1 MLRVA
6 LRPKFLGLLALMAT
20 ATLVCGL
27 LANWQ
32 FERATRALD
41 ARDETTSAAPV
52 PIEELMDAHE
62 PVTNAVQGRLASF
75 TGEFV
80 PSEQVLVPG
89 REIDGHDAAVVVTNA
104 RITEGPLRG
113 TSIPVARGYTTAPSS
128 EWDTL
133 PEPPT
138 GSHKIVVRL
147 EASEEARGTV
157 RREGDGGVA
166 TVGTLSSTL
175 LVNVWEGPMLAGY
188 GALTNEAR
196 QYMSGPGESDGA
208 GATAAEA
215 GASDSSAK
223 GADGADVTAADAAA
237 ADAWRDLGPLPAAQS
252 SFTSGLNLQNFGY
265 MLQWILFG
273 VFFLYIWWRSV
284 RSTYLDEQAERRLEL
299 ESRLAGESSD

>member
-41 ARDETTSAAPV
+41 ARDETQSAAPV
-52 PIEELMDAHE
+52 PIEELMDAHA

-104 RITEGPLRG
+104 RITKGPLRG

-128 EWDTL
+128 EWGAL

-138 GSHKIVVRL
+138 GSHEIVVRL
-147 EASEEARGTV
+147 EASEEASGTV
-157 RREGDGGVA
+157 RHEGDGGVA

-196 QYMSGPGESDGA
+196 QYMAGPGES
-208 GATAAEA
+208 E
-215 GASDSSAK
+215 GASA
-223 GADGADVTAADAAA
+223 TA

-299 ESRLAGESSD
+299 ESRLAGETSD

>member
-41 ARDETTSAAPV
+41 ARDETQSAAPV
-52 PIEELMDAHE
+52 PIEELMDAHA

-128 EWDTL
+128 EWGAL

-138 GSHKIVVRL
+138 GSHEIVVRL
-147 EASEEARGTV
+147 EASEEASGTV
-157 RREGDGGVA
+157 RHEGDGGVA

-196 QYMSGPGESDGA
+196 QYMAGPGES
-208 GATAAEA
+208 E
-215 GASDSSAK
+215 GASA
-223 GADGADVTAADAAA
+223 TA

-299 ESRLAGESSD
+299 ESRLAGETSD

>member
-41 ARDETTSAAPV
+41 ARDETQSAAPV
-52 PIEELMDAHE
+52 PIEELMDAHA

-104 RITEGPLRG
+104 RITKGPLRG

-138 GSHKIVVRL
+138 GERTIVVRL
-147 EASEEARGTV
+147 EASEEASGTV
-157 RREGDGGVA
+157 RREGGGGVA

-196 QYMSGPGESDGA
+196 QYMAGPGESDGA
-208 GATAAEA
+208 SATAAEA
-215 GASDSSAK
+215 GASGSSAK
-223 GADGADVTAADAAA
+223 GADGADATT

>member
-41 ARDETTSAAPV
+41 ARDETQSAAPV
-52 PIEELMDAHE
+52 PIEELMDAHA

-89 REIDGHDAAVVVTNA
+89 REIDGHEAAVVVTNA
-104 RITEGPLRG
+104 RITQGPLRG

-128 EWDTL
+128 EWDSL

-138 GSHKIVVRL
+138 GSHEIVVRL
-147 EASEEARGTV
+147 EASEEASGTV

-196 QYMSGPGESDGA
+196 QYMAGPGESDGA
-208 GATAAEA
+208 SAT
-215 GASDSSAK
+215 
-223 GADGADVTAADAAA
+223 A

>member
-32 FERATRALD
+32 FERATRALE

-52 PIEELMDAHE
+52 PIEELMDANA

-89 REIDGHDAAVVVTNA
+89 REIDGHEAAVVVTNA
-104 RITEGPLRG
+104 RITQGPLRG
-113 TSIPVARGYTTAPSS
+113 TSIPVARGYTTVPSS

-133 PEPPT
+133 PELPAGART
-138 GSHKIVVRL
+138 IVVRL
-147 EASEEARGTV
+147 EASEEASGTV
-157 RREGDGGVA
+157 RREDDGGVA

-196 QYMSGPGESDGA
+196 QYMAGPGESDGA
-208 GATAAEA
+208 SAT
-215 GASDSSAK
+215 
-223 GADGADVTAADAAA
+223 A

>member
-1 MLRVA
+1 M
-6 LRPKFLGLLALMAT
+6 
-20 ATLVCGL
+20 
-27 LANWQ
+27 
-32 FERATRALD
+32 
-41 ARDETTSAAPV
+41 
-52 PIEELMDAHE
+52 
-62 PVTNAVQGRLASF
+62 
-75 TGEFV
+75 

-89 REIDGHDAAVVVTNA
+89 REIDGHEAAVVVTNA
-104 RITEGPLRG
+104 RITQGPLRG
-113 TSIPVARGYTTAPSS
+113 TSIPVARGYTTVPSS

-133 PEPPT
+133 PEPPAGART
-138 GSHKIVVRL
+138 IVVRL
-147 EASEEARGTV
+147 EASEEASGTV
-157 RREGDGGVA
+157 RREDDGGVA

-196 QYMSGPGESDGA
+196 QYMAGPGESDGA
-208 GATAAEA
+208 SAT
-215 GASDSSAK
+215 
-223 GADGADVTAADAAA
+223 A

>member
-41 ARDETTSAAPV
+41 ARDETQSAAPV
-52 PIEELMDAHE
+52 PIEELMDAHA

-104 RITEGPLRG
+104 RITKGPLRG

-138 GSHKIVVRL
+138 GERTIVVRL
-147 EASEEARGTV
+147 EASEEASGTV
-157 RREGDGGVA
+157 RREGGGGVA

-196 QYMSGPGESDGA
+196 QYMAGPGESDGA
-208 GATAAEA
+208 SAT
-215 GASDSSAK
+215 
-223 GADGADVTAADAAA
+223 A

-299 ESRLAGESSD
+299 ESRLAGETSD

>member
-41 ARDETTSAAPV
+41 ARDETQSAAPV
-52 PIEELMDAHE
+52 PIEELMDAHA

-89 REIDGHDAAVVVTNA
+89 REIDGHEAAVVVTNA
-104 RITEGPLRG
+104 RITQGPLRG

-128 EWDTL
+128 EWDSL

-138 GSHKIVVRL
+138 GSHEIVVRL
-147 EASEEARGTV
+147 EASEEASGTV

-196 QYMSGPGESDGA
+196 QYMAGPGESDGA
-208 GATAAEA
+208 SAT
-215 GASDSSAK
+215 
-223 GADGADVTAADAAA
+223 A

-299 ESRLAGESSD
+299 ESRLAGETSD

>member
-41 ARDETTSAAPV
+41 AREETTSAAPV

-113 TSIPVARGYTTAPSS
+113 TSIPVARGYTTAPLS

-147 EASEEARGTV
+147 EASEEASGTV
-157 RREGDGGVA
+157 RHEGDGGVA

-196 QYMSGPGESDGA
+196 QYMAGPGESDGA
-208 GATAAEA
+208 SAT
-215 GASDSSAK
+215 
-223 GADGADVTAADAAA
+223 A

>member
-1 MLRVA
+1 MIRVA
-6 LRPKFLGLLALMAT
+6 LRPKFLGLLALLAT

-41 ARDETTSAAPV
+41 AREETTSAAPV
-52 PIEELMDAHE
+52 PIEELMDAHT

-80 PSEQVLVPG
+80 PSEQVVVPS
-89 REIDGHDAAVVVTNA
+89 REIDGHEAAVVVTNA
-104 RITEGPLRG
+104 RITKGPLRG

-128 EWDTL
+128 EWGTL

-138 GSHKIVVRL
+138 GSHEIVVRL
-147 EASEEARGTV
+147 EASEEASGTV
-157 RREGDGGVA
+157 HREGDGGVA

-196 QYMSGPGESDGA
+196 QYMAGPGESDGA
-208 GATAAEA
+208 SAT
-215 GASDSSAK
+215 
-223 GADGADVTAADAAA
+223 A

>member
-20 ATLVCGL
+20 ATFVCGL

-41 ARDETTSAAPV
+41 ARDETQSAAPV
-52 PIEELMDAHE
+52 PIEELMDAHA

-104 RITEGPLRG
+104 RITQGPLRG

-128 EWDTL
+128 EWGTL

-138 GSHKIVVRL
+138 GSHEIVVRL
-147 EASEEARGTV
+147 EASEEASGTV
-157 RREGDGGVA
+157 RHEGDGGVA

-196 QYMSGPGESDGA
+196 QYMAGPGESDGA
-208 GATAAEA
+208 SAT
-215 GASDSSAK
+215 
-223 GADGADVTAADAAA
+223 A

-299 ESRLAGESSD
+299 ESRLAGETSD

>member
-41 ARDETTSAAPV
+41 AREETTSAAPV

-147 EASEEARGTV
+147 EASEEASGTV
-157 RREGDGGVA
+157 RHEGDGGVA

-196 QYMSGPGESDGA
+196 QYMAGPGESDGA
-208 GATAAEA
+208 GAT
-215 GASDSSAK
+215 
-223 GADGADVTAADAAA
+223 A

>member
-41 ARDETTSAAPV
+41 ARDETQSAAPV
-52 PIEELMDAHE
+52 PIEELMDAHA

-104 RITEGPLRG
+104 RITKGPLRG

-128 EWDTL
+128 EWGTL

-138 GSHKIVVRL
+138 GSHEIVVRL
-147 EASEEARGTV
+147 EASEEASGTV
-157 RREGDGGVA
+157 RHEGDGGVA

-188 GALTNEAR
+188 GAL
-196 QYMSGPGESDGA
+196 
-208 GATAAEA
+208 
-215 GASDSSAK
+215 
-223 GADGADVTAADAAA
+223 
-237 ADAWRDLGPLPAAQS
+237 
-252 SFTSGLNLQNFGY
+252 
-265 MLQWILFG
+265 
-273 VFFLYIWWRSV
+273 
-284 RSTYLDEQAERRLEL
+284 
-299 ESRLAGESSD
+299 

>member
-41 ARDETTSAAPV
+41 AREETTSAAPV
-52 PIEELMDAHE
+52 PIEELMDAHA

-104 RITEGPLRG
+104 RITQGPLRG
-113 TSIPVARGYTTAPSS
+113 TSIPVARGYTTASSS

-133 PEPPT
+133 PEPPAGART
-138 GSHKIVVRL
+138 IVVRL
-147 EASEEARGTV
+147 EASEEASGTV
-157 RREGDGGVA
+157 RHEGDGGVA

-188 GALTNEAR
+188 GALTTEAR
-196 QYMSGPGESDGA
+196 QYMAGPGESDGA
-208 GATAAEA
+208 SAT
-215 GASDSSAK
+215 
-223 GADGADVTAADAAA
+223 A

>member
-41 ARDETTSAAPV
+41 AREETTSAAPV
-52 PIEELMDAHE
+52 PIEELMDAHA

-80 PSEQVLVPG
+80 ASEQVLVPG
-89 REIDGHDAAVVVTNA
+89 REIDGYEAAVVVTNA
-104 RITEGPLRG
+104 RITQGPLRG

-128 EWDTL
+128 EWGTL

-138 GSHKIVVRL
+138 GSHEIVVRL
-147 EASEEARGTV
+147 EASEEASGTV
-157 RREGDGGVA
+157 HREGDGGVA

-196 QYMSGPGESDGA
+196 QYMAGPGESDGA
-208 GATAAEA
+208 SAT
-215 GASDSSAK
+215 
-223 GADGADVTAADAAA
+223 A

-299 ESRLAGESSD
+299 ESRLAGETSD

>member
-41 ARDETTSAAPV
+41 ARDETQSAAPV
-52 PIEELMDAHE
+52 PIEELMDAHA

-104 RITEGPLRG
+104 RITKGPLRG

-128 EWDTL
+128 EWGTL

-138 GSHKIVVRL
+138 GSHEIVVRL
-147 EASEEARGTV
+147 EASEEASGTV
-157 RREGDGGVA
+157 RHEGDGGVA

-196 QYMSGPGESDGA
+196 QYMAGPGESDGA
-208 GATAAEA
+208 SAT
-215 GASDSSAK
+215 
-223 GADGADVTAADAAA
+223 A

-265 MLQWILFG
+265 MVQWILFG

>member
-20 ATLVCGL
+20 ATFVCGL

-41 ARDETTSAAPV
+41 AREETTSAAPV
-52 PIEELMDAHE
+52 PIEELMDAHA

-104 RITEGPLRG
+104 RITQGPLRG

-128 EWDTL
+128 EWNTL
-133 PEPPT
+133 PEPST
-138 GSHKIVVRL
+138 GERTIVVRL
-147 EASEEARGTV
+147 EASEEASGTV
-157 RREGDGGVA
+157 RHEGDGGVA

-196 QYMSGPGESDGA
+196 QYMAGPGESDGA
-208 GATAAEA
+208 SAT
-215 GASDSSAK
+215 
-223 GADGADVTAADAAA
+223 A

-299 ESRLAGESSD
+299 ESRLAGETSD

>member
-41 ARDETTSAAPV
+41 AREETTSAAPV

-138 GSHKIVVRL
+138 GERTIVVRL
-147 EASEEARGTV
+147 EASEEASGTV
-157 RREGDGGVA
+157 RHEGDGGVA

-196 QYMSGPGESDGA
+196 QYMAGPGESDGA
-208 GATAAEA
+208 SAT
-215 GASDSSAK
+215 
-223 GADGADVTAADAAA
+223 A

-299 ESRLAGESSD
+299 ESRLAGETSD

>member
-32 FERATRALD
+32 FERATRALE

-52 PIEELMDAHE
+52 PIEELMDANA

-104 RITEGPLRG
+104 RITQGPLRG
-113 TSIPVARGYTTAPSS
+113 TSIPVARGYTTVPSS

-133 PEPPT
+133 PEPPAGART
-138 GSHKIVVRL
+138 IVVRL
-147 EASEEARGTV
+147 EASEEASGTV
-157 RREGDGGVA
+157 RREDDGGVA

-196 QYMSGPGESDGA
+196 QYMAGPGESDGA
-208 GATAAEA
+208 SAT
-215 GASDSSAK
+215 
-223 GADGADVTAADAAA
+223 A

>member
-41 ARDETTSAAPV
+41 ARDETQSAAPV
-52 PIEELMDAHE
+52 PIEELMDAHA

-104 RITEGPLRG
+104 RITKGPLRG

-128 EWDTL
+128 EWGTL
-133 PEPPT
+133 PEPPA
-138 GSHKIVVRL
+138 GSHEIVVRL
-147 EASEEARGTV
+147 EASEEASGTV
-157 RREGDGGVA
+157 RHEGDGGVA

-196 QYMSGPGESDGA
+196 QYMAGRGESDGTN
-208 GATAAEA
+208 AT
-215 GASDSSAK
+215 
-223 GADGADVTAADAAA
+223 A

-299 ESRLAGESSD
+299 ESRLAGETSD

>member
-32 FERATRALD
+32 FERATRALE

-52 PIEELMDAHE
+52 PIEELMDANA

-89 REIDGHDAAVVVTNA
+89 REIDGHEAAVVVTNA
-104 RITEGPLRG
+104 RITQGPLRG
-113 TSIPVARGYTTAPSS
+113 TSIPVARGYTTVPSS

-133 PEPPT
+133 PEPPAGART
-138 GSHKIVVRL
+138 IVVRL
-147 EASEEARGTV
+147 EASEEASGTV
-157 RREGDGGVA
+157 HREGDGGVA

-196 QYMSGPGESDGA
+196 QYMAGPGESDGA
-208 GATAAEA
+208 SAT
-215 GASDSSAK
+215 
-223 GADGADVTAADAAA
+223 A

>member
-1 MLRVA
+1 
-6 LRPKFLGLLALMAT
+6 
-20 ATLVCGL
+20 
-27 LANWQ
+27 
-32 FERATRALD
+32 
-41 ARDETTSAAPV
+41 
-52 PIEELMDAHE
+52 MDAHA

-104 RITEGPLRG
+104 RITQGPLRG

-133 PEPPT
+133 PEPST
-138 GSHKIVVRL
+138 GERTIVVRL
-147 EASEEARGTV
+147 EASEEASGTV
-157 RREGDGGVA
+157 RHEGDGGVA

-196 QYMSGPGESDGA
+196 QYMAGPGESDGA
-208 GATAAEA
+208 SAT
-215 GASDSSAK
+215 
-223 GADGADVTAADAAA
+223 A

-299 ESRLAGESSD
+299 ESRLAGETSD

>member
-41 ARDETTSAAPV
+41 AREETTSAAPV
-52 PIEELMDAHE
+52 PIEELMDAHA

-104 RITEGPLRG
+104 RITQGPLRG

-133 PEPPT
+133 PEPST
-138 GSHKIVVRL
+138 GERTIVVRL
-147 EASEEARGTV
+147 EASEEASGTV
-157 RREGDGGVA
+157 RHEGDGGVA

-196 QYMSGPGESDGA
+196 QYMPGPGESDGA
-208 GATAAEA
+208 SAT
-215 GASDSSAK
+215 
-223 GADGADVTAADAAA
+223 A

-299 ESRLAGESSD
+299 ESRLAGETSD

>member
-41 ARDETTSAAPV
+41 ARDETQAAAPV
-52 PIEELMDAHE
+52 PIEELMDAHA

-89 REIDGHDAAVVVTNA
+89 REIDGHEAAVVVTNA
-104 RITEGPLRG
+104 RITQGPLRG

-147 EASEEARGTV
+147 EASEEASGTV
-157 RREGDGGVA
+157 HREGDGGVA
-166 TVGTLSSTL
+166 TVGTVSSTL

-208 GATAAEA
+208 SAT
-215 GASDSSAK
+215 
-223 GADGADVTAADAAA
+223 A

>member
-41 ARDETTSAAPV
+41 AREETTSAAPV

-128 EWDTL
+128 EWDAL
-133 PEPPT
+133 PAPPT
-138 GSHKIVVRL
+138 GTHEIVVRL
-147 EASEEARGTV
+147 EASEEASGTV
-157 RREGDGGVA
+157 RREDDGGVA
-166 TVGTLSSTL
+166 TVGTVSSTL

-196 QYMSGPGESDGA
+196 QYMAGRGESDGTN
-208 GATAAEA
+208 ATAAEA
-215 GASDSSAK
+215 GASGSSAK
-223 GADGADVTAADAAA
+223 GADAAGATA

-299 ESRLAGESSD
+299 ESRLAGENSD

>member
-41 ARDETTSAAPV
+41 ARDETQSAAPV
-52 PIEELMDAHE
+52 PIEELMDAHA

-104 RITEGPLRG
+104 RITQGPLRG

-138 GSHKIVVRL
+138 GSHEIVVRL
-147 EASEEARGTV
+147 EASEEASGTV

-196 QYMSGPGESDGA
+196 QYMAGPGKSDGA
-208 GATAAEA
+208 SAT
-215 GASDSSAK
+215 
-223 GADGADVTAADAAA
+223 A

>member
-41 ARDETTSAAPV
+41 ARDETQSAAPV
-52 PIEELMDAHE
+52 PIEELMDAHA

-104 RITEGPLRG
+104 RITQGPLRG

-138 GSHKIVVRL
+138 GSHEIVVRL
-147 EASEEARGTV
+147 EASEEASGTV

-196 QYMSGPGESDGA
+196 QYMAGPGESDGA
-208 GATAAEA
+208 SAT
-215 GASDSSAK
+215 
-223 GADGADVTAADAAA
+223 A

>member
-41 ARDETTSAAPV
+41 ARDETQSAAPV
-52 PIEELMDAHE
+52 PIEELMDAHA

-104 RITEGPLRG
+104 RITKGPLRG

-128 EWDTL
+128 EWGTL

-138 GSHKIVVRL
+138 GSHEIVVRL
-147 EASEEARGTV
+147 EASEEASGTV
-157 RREGDGGVA
+157 RHEGDGGVA

-196 QYMSGPGESDGA
+196 QYMAGPGESDGA
-208 GATAAEA
+208 SAT
-215 GASDSSAK
+215 
-223 GADGADVTAADAAA
+223 A

-299 ESRLAGESSD
+299 ESRLAGENSD

>member
-32 FERATRALD
+32 FERATRALE

-52 PIEELMDAHE
+52 PIEELMDANA

-89 REIDGHDAAVVVTNA
+89 REIDGHEAAVVVTNA
-104 RITEGPLRG
+104 RITQGPLRG
-113 TSIPVARGYTTAPSS
+113 TSIPVARGYTTVPSS

-133 PEPPT
+133 PEPPAGART
-138 GSHKIVVRL
+138 IVVRL
-147 EASEEARGTV
+147 EASEEASGTV
-157 RREGDGGVA
+157 RREDDGGVA

-196 QYMSGPGESDGA
+196 QYMAGPGESDGA
-208 GATAAEA
+208 SAT
-215 GASDSSAK
+215 
-223 GADGADVTAADAAA
+223 A

>member
-32 FERATRALD
+32 FERATRVLD
-41 ARDETTSAAPV
+41 AREETTSAAPV

-138 GSHKIVVRL
+138 GERTIVVRL
-147 EASEEARGTV
+147 EASEEASGTV
-157 RREGDGGVA
+157 HREGDGGVA

-175 LVNVWEGPMLAGY
+175 LVNVWEGPMLAE
-188 GALTNEAR
+188 L
-196 QYMSGPGESDGA
+196 
-208 GATAAEA
+208 
-215 GASDSSAK
+215 
-223 GADGADVTAADAAA
+223 
-237 ADAWRDLGPLPAAQS
+237 LPIS
-252 SFTSGLNLQNFGY
+252 WTEK
-265 MLQWILFG
+265 
-273 VFFLYIWWRSV
+273 SV
-284 RSTYLDEQAERRLEL
+284 ID
-299 ESRLAGESSD
+299 

>member
-41 ARDETTSAAPV
+41 ARDETQSAAPV
-52 PIEELMDAHE
+52 PIEELMDAHA

-89 REIDGHDAAVVVTNA
+89 REIDGHEAAVVVTNA

-128 EWDTL
+128 EWDAL

-138 GSHKIVVRL
+138 GERTIVVRL
-147 EASEEARGTV
+147 EASEEASGTV
-157 RREGDGGVA
+157 HREGDGGVA

-196 QYMSGPGESDGA
+196 EYMVGPGESDGA
-208 GATAAEA
+208 SATAAEA

-223 GADGADVTAADAAA
+223 GADGADATA

-299 ESRLAGESSD
+299 ESRLAGETSD

>member
-6 LRPKFLGLLALMAT
+6 LRPKFLGLLALMAA

-41 ARDETTSAAPV
+41 AREDTRSAAPV
-52 PIEELMDAHE
+52 PLETLME
-62 PVTNAVQGRLASF
+62 KQKPVTNEVQGRLVSF

-80 PSEQVLVPG
+80 PGEQVFVPD
-89 REIDGHDAAVVVTNA
+89 REIDGHKAAVVVTNA

-113 TSIPVARGYTTAPSS
+113 TFIPVARGYTTVPSS
-128 EWDTL
+128 KWGSVPD
-133 PEPPT
+133 PPA
-138 GSHKIVVRL
+138 GPREIVVRL
-147 EASEEARGTV
+147 EASEEASGTV
-157 RREGDGGVA
+157 HQEGDGGPA

-188 GALTNEAR
+188 GAITSEAR
-196 QYMSGPGESDGA
+196 EFMAGVGESDGANASAANEGEGGSRPGESDGA
-208 GATAAEA
+208 P
-215 GASDSSAK
+215 ASS
-223 GADGADVTAADAAA
+223 
-237 ADAWRDLGPLPAAQS
+237 WHNLGPLPAAQS
-252 SFTSGLNLQNFGY
+252 DFASGLNLQNFGY
-265 MLQWILFG
+265 FLQWILFG

-299 ESRLAGESSD
+299 EARLSGESQE

>member
-41 ARDETTSAAPV
+41 AREETTSAAPV
-52 PIEELMDAHE
+52 PIEELMDAHA

-104 RITEGPLRG
+104 RITKGPLRG

-128 EWDTL
+128 EWGTL

-138 GSHKIVVRL
+138 GSHEIVVRL
-147 EASEEARGTV
+147 EASEEASGTV
-157 RREGDGGVA
+157 RHEGDGGVA

-196 QYMSGPGESDGA
+196 QYMAGPGESDGA
-208 GATAAEA
+208 GATAA
-215 GASDSSAK
+215 
-223 GADGADVTAADAAA
+223 
-237 ADAWRDLGPLPAAQS
+237 DAWRGLGPLPAAQS

-299 ESRLAGESSD
+299 ESRLAGETSD

>member
-32 FERATRALD
+32 FERATRALE

-52 PIEELMDAHE
+52 PIEELMDANA

-89 REIDGHDAAVVVTNA
+89 REIDGHEAAVVVTNA
-104 RITEGPLRG
+104 RITQGPLRG

-128 EWDTL
+128 EWGTL

-138 GSHKIVVRL
+138 GSHEIVVRL
-147 EASEEARGTV
+147 EASEEASGTV
-157 RREGDGGVA
+157 HREGDGGVA

-196 QYMSGPGESDGA
+196 QYMAGPGESDGA
-208 GATAAEA
+208 SAT
-215 GASDSSAK
+215 
-223 GADGADVTAADAAA
+223 A

>member
-41 ARDETTSAAPV
+41 ARDETQSAAPV
-52 PIEELMDAHE
+52 PIEELMDAHA

-104 RITEGPLRG
+104 RITQGPLRG

-138 GSHKIVVRL
+138 GSHEIVVRL
-147 EASEEARGTV
+147 EASEEASGTV

-196 QYMSGPGESDGA
+196 QYMAGPGESDGA
-208 GATAAEA
+208 SAT
-215 GASDSSAK
+215 
-223 GADGADVTAADAAA
+223 A

-299 ESRLAGESSD
+299 ESRLAGETSD

>member
-41 ARDETTSAAPV
+41 ARDETQSAAPV
-52 PIEELMDAHE
+52 PIEDLMDAHA

-89 REIDGHDAAVVVTNA
+89 REIDGHEAAVVVTNA
-104 RITEGPLRG
+104 RITQGPLRG

-128 EWDTL
+128 EWDSL

-138 GSHKIVVRL
+138 GSHEIVVRL
-147 EASEEARGTV
+147 EASEEASGTV

-196 QYMSGPGESDGA
+196 QYMAGPGESDGA
-208 GATAAEA
+208 SAT
-215 GASDSSAK
+215 
-223 GADGADVTAADAAA
+223 A

>member
-41 ARDETTSAAPV
+41 ARDETQSAAPV
-52 PIEELMDAHE
+52 PIEELMDAHA

-89 REIDGHDAAVVVTNA
+89 REIDGHEAAVVVTNA
-104 RITEGPLRG
+104 RITKGPLRG

-128 EWDTL
+128 EWDSL

-138 GSHKIVVRL
+138 GSHEIVVRL
-147 EASEEARGTV
+147 EASEEASGTV
-157 RREGDGGVA
+157 RREDDGGVA

-188 GALTNEAR
+188 GAFTNEAR
-196 QYMSGPGESDGA
+196 QYMTGPGESDGA
-208 GATAAEA
+208 ST
-215 GASDSSAK
+215 
-223 GADGADVTAADAAA
+223 TA